1 MESMTKITSNS
12 LFILFIEVKFCVII
26 ILNLEFIY
34 FYAIGF
40 IWLDVRAEIITS
52 DTISME

>member
-40 IWLDVRAEIITS
+40 IWMLELKKITF
-52 DTISME
+52 DTISMG